1 MLVRRDFEIE
11 VYVKRAAFGRNTRGG
26 RHVGRVSADGERRS
40 GRRRGKFF
48 KQTQNHG
55 FLGYCADRKVQ

>member
-11 VYVKRAAFGRNTRGG
+11 VYVERAALGGDARGRRHFGRIR
-26 RHVGRVSADGERRS
+26 ADGERRN
-40 GRRRGKFF
+40 RNRGEFF

-55 FLGYCADRKVQ
+55 FLDYCADRKVQ